1 MKILKSSLIILLGLA
16 LLSSCDTVN
25 HVNGKLIVGSWKF
38 DKVMAYTP
46 FSSEAA
52 ESLYTP
58 SAAGEQTKS
67 GSSTSISEAL
77 EIKKKIKE
85 SVINNDPSVL
95 VTRFPEMITAIEFK
109 ADNTAHVTS
118 RKTSI
123 KGTWKM
129 NGKGDK
135 IKLSI
140 QDASSPMIL
149 TLVKINSKTMEI
161 VDHFSNSDFQILYQK
176 K

>member
-16 LLSSCDTVN
+16 LLSSCGTVN

-38 DKVMAYTP
+38 DKVMAYIP
-46 FSSEAA
+46 SSSEAA
-52 ESLYTP
+52 ESLYKP

-77 EIKKKIKE
+77 EIKKMIKE
-85 SVINNDPSVL
+85 SMINNDPSVL

-109 ADNTAHVTS
+109 ADKTAHVTS

-123 KGTWKM
+123 KGIWKI
-129 NGKGDK
+129 NKTGTK
-135 IKLSI
+135 IKI
-140 QDASSPMIL
+140 TASD
-149 TLVKINSKTMEI
+149 TKKITQIEIRDVGFTSLEI
-161 VDHFSNSDFQILYQK
+161 VDPLSEGNFILLFK